1 MTFTININGSERAI
15 DVDGD
20 TPVLW
25 ANRNAGITW
34 NKAQFLDY
42 IKDPG
47 RRFPGPRRPSPA
59 SRTKAK
65 PTTSG
70 PTSRSSARTERRSG
84 AGKTDANERL
94 KRGIG
99 GKPSKDGVA

>member
-47 RRFPGPRRPSPA
+47 RRFP
-59 SRTKAK
+59 
-65 PTTSG
+65 
-70 PTSRSSARTERRSG
+70 
-84 AGKTDANERL
+84 
-94 KRGIG
+94 
-99 GKPSKDGVA
+99 

>member
-1 MTFTININGSERAI
+1 MAFAININGSERAI

-42 IKDPG
+42 IKDP
-47 RRFPGPRRPSPA
+47 RAKIPG
-59 SRTKAK
+59 TKMAFAGVK
-65 PTTSG
+65 SE
-70 PTSRSSARTERRSG
+70 SEANDLWAYISQFG
-84 AGKTDANERL
+84 ADGK
-94 KRGIG
+94 KKWRG
-99 GKPSKDGVA
+99 